1 MSRVYV
7 GNLDSRATERE
18 LEDEFR
24 VYGVLRRLVLFFS
37 FQFFPKTFLFIYWV
51 EYSLF
56 TPCLCLAPSSLTDHY
71 CRYGNNACEH
81 LLGFLFGFVDVN
93 RECSS
98 TLVMCPG
105 LALLQFG
112 NWIWVHTLI
121 KKEPIWLKRTNWSW
135 VLLLL
140 LLLLHLANVL
150 LQSLIFLQLGFFN
163 YEAKERN
170 KNPTRNRS

>member
-1 MSRVYV
+1 MVFFV
-7 GNLDSRATERE
+7 GWCRSFPFNSSPKN
-18 LEDEFR
+18 
-24 VYGVLRRLVLFFS
+24 LFFFGGIFS
-37 FQFFPKTFLFIYWV
+37 V
-51 EYSLF
+51 HSLPF
-56 TPCLCLAPSSLTDHY
+56 CLAPSSLTDHY

-81 LLGFLFGFVDVN
+81 LLGFLFGFVDVK

-105 LALLQFG
+105 LALLQLG

-140 LLLLHLANVL
+140 VLLHLANVL

-163 YEAKERN
+163 YETKEHN
-170 KNPTRNRS
+170 KNPTRNRN